1 MIHAP
6 GSTPPALGLKIV
18 ALSDTHYAR
27 CDAALRGSGAIADIL
42 LRRAVHRINRM
53 IQPDVTLLLGDL
65 LENGEGPDAE
75 ASWRRLRAIADGLES
90 PFIALPGNHD
100 GDPEAF
106 YRVFPRP
113 GEMLDLKGMRFLIF
127 LDPEEPGY
135 NARRLPGDLAR
146 MATAHQGH
154 DGPVVMLQHCSL
166 FPPGTSDCPFNY
178 VNADDITA
186 HMRQHDIGLAISGHF
201 HLGVDLIRHGAGDFV
216 IAPALCEPPF
226 AFLEIEL
233 DRGQV
238 SVTRHQLRM
247 PPELELIDC
256 HLHTPFAYCADDM
269 DFPKAVALAQDLGLA
284 GLVFAEH
291 SGQLYYDAETYR
303 RGDFLQ
309 AGIATAYGRSDRM
322 ARYLATAGAYC
333 PPASLGLEADCDY
346 AGRPVLRAHD
356 RREVAVLLGAVH
368 SLPELRNPRPDP
380 ARAADELLA
389 ALDRFVSSG
398 INVLAHPF
406 REFRRAGLEPP
417 ASLFALVVRLL
428 REHGVAAEINFHTN
442 EPAEAFVRL
451 CIESGV
457 KLALG
462 SDAHGLWQ
470 VGEFAPHL
478 RLLRQCGC
486 DGDLGAVLA
495 QVGTCGLRRGW

>member
-1 MIHAP
+1 
-6 GSTPPALGLKIV
+6 
-18 ALSDTHYAR
+18 
-27 CDAALRGSGAIADIL
+27 
-42 LRRAVHRINRM
+42 
-53 IQPDVTLLLGDL
+53 
-65 LENGEGPDAE
+65 
-75 ASWRRLRAIADGLES
+75 
-90 PFIALPGNHD
+90 
-100 GDPEAF
+100 
-106 YRVFPRP
+106 
-113 GEMLDLKGMRFLIF
+113 
-127 LDPEEPGY
+127 
-135 NARRLPGDLAR
+135 
-146 MATAHQGH
+146 
-154 DGPVVMLQHCSL
+154 
-166 FPPGTSDCPFNY
+166 
-178 VNADDITA
+178 
-186 HMRQHDIGLAISGHF
+186 
-201 HLGVDLIRHGAGDFV
+201 
-216 IAPALCEPPF
+216 
-226 AFLEIEL
+226 
-233 DRGQV
+233 
-238 SVTRHQLRM
+238 
-247 PPELELIDC
+247 
-256 HLHTPFAYCADDM
+256 
-269 DFPKAVALAQDLGLA
+269 
-284 GLVFAEH
+284 VFAEH